1 MHHDE
6 ISLRGMRFHTIIGE
20 LPHEREIPQPVE
32 VDITVAVREGPGIVD
47 YRRLYAEVRDAVN
60 APEVIYLEDLAEV
73 IAGRLLSEPRVQ
85 RVQVAV
91 RKPHVA
97 LGGLLDYAEVA
108 IVRPRD
114 A

>member
-1 MHHDE
+1 
-6 ISLRGMRFHTIIGE
+6 MRFHTIIGE
-20 LPHEREIPQPVE
+20 LPHEREIPQPIE
-32 VDITVAVREGPGIVD
+32 VDLTASIEEGLGVVD

-60 APEVIYLEDLAEV
+60 VPEIIYLEDLAEV
-73 IAGRLLSEPRVQ
+73 IAQRILTEPRVA
-85 RVQVAV
+85 RVRVAI

-97 LGGLLDYAEVA
+97 LGGPLDHAEVA